1 MKGAWA
7 TDKMDKVN
15 KFGSAMS
22 KKLANKKLNK
32 NNQSGGDSLEQIVKT
47 ATAKEL
53 RAPDSSLNLKVGRL
67 MPGGETE
74 GTGLTG
80 LLEEIC

>member
-1 MKGAWA
+1 
-7 TDKMDKVN
+7 MDKVN

-22 KKLANKKLNK
+22 KKLTSKKLNK
-32 NNQSGGDSLEQIVKT
+32 NNQSGGQSLEQSVKN

-53 RAPDSSLNLKVGRL
+53 RAPDVSLNQKVDCL

-74 GTGLTG
+74 GFGLTNSADQVW
-80 LLEEIC
+80 